1 MPGERCRSDIDGLRS
16 LAVLAVI
23 LCHAE
28 FSWASGGYVCVDP
41 FFVIS
46 GFLITRL
53 IRRELKESRFSFSNF
68 HLRRVRHLMPAQRF
82 TLMASLVF
90 GCFLSPPSRLESLGR
105 SPIRTASSV
114 SNIDFWM
121 TSGYFSAAA
130 TTKSPGS
137 ARRRVACSSTR
148 RNSSRWNGL
157 DTPGRGNPFHLGSR
171 VSNMGVRHDDRATR
185 VTWDPSSSERFP
197 GAIRG

>member
-1 MPGERCRSDIDGLRS
+1 MPGARYRSDIDGLRA

-23 LCHAE
+23 PCHAE
-28 FSWASGGYVCVDP
+28 FSWASGEYVGVDV

-53 IRRELKESRFSFSNF
+53 IRREVKESWFSLSNF
-68 HLRRVRHLMPAQRF
+68 HLRRVRRFMPARCF
-82 TLMASLVF
+82 TLMATLVI
-90 GCFLSPPSRLESLGR
+90 GCFLSHPIRLESLGR
-105 SPIRTASSV
+105 STIRAALSA
-114 SNIDFWM
+114 SNIHFCM

-148 RNSSRWNGL
+148 RDSSRWNGL
-157 DTPGRGNPFHLGSR
+157 DTPDRGNPFHLGSR
-171 VSNMGVRHDDRATR
+171 VFNMEIRHDDRANRAT
-185 VTWDPSSSERFP
+185 
-197 GAIRG
+197 